1 MALVADRNVKTQKG
15 IGMVEPFAFLSAHPS
30 VKGLVVADTETPQ
43 L

>member
-1 MALVADRNVKTQKG
+1 MALVADRNVRTQKG

-30 VKGLVVADTETPQ
+30 VKGLMVADTETAM